1 VYCCDGASWQQ
12 TGDAPLREEV
22 RQRWQMF
29 TIVHVCKAV
38 FQVQSKTAVATLE
51 TSSLFGRC
59 CTNDALDFQLAAE
72 LPTRDFITIPKIL
85 NPVTKGKTKGGGNKT
100 WQFVFH
106 SLAMSNAFV
115 FWMPCANIAT
125 LKFSEKPTEQT
136 LISIGFSSK
145 AGQH

>member
-85 NPVTKGKTKGGGNKT
+85 NPVKKAKQKEGKKNLAICLPLIGNCERCCI
-100 WQFVFH
+100 
-106 SLAMSNAFV
+106 LDAMRHHRKLQ
-115 FWMPCANIAT
+115 I
-125 LKFSEKPTEQT
+125 L
-136 LISIGFSSK
+136 
-145 AGQH
+145 